1 MRLFLEDAWTYLLQS
16 PTRTWDWFNSL
27 NREEW
32 LVVLIVICAAGFVSL
47 FGLQT
52 RRL

>member
-1 MRLFLEDAWTYLLQS
+1 MWTFFEDIYFRAADAPS
-16 PTRTWDWFNSL
+16 ATWDWFNSL

-32 LVVLIVICAAGFVSL
+32 VVVLFVVCAAGFL
-47 FGLQT
+47 GLLGFQG

>member
-1 MRLFLEDAWTYLLQS
+1 MGSFFTDLWYRAAEAPS
-16 PTRTWDWFNSL
+16 NTWDWFNSL

-32 LVVLIVICAAGFVSL
+32 LVTLIVVCAAGFVSL
-47 FGLQT
+47 LGFQT

>member
-1 MRLFLEDAWTYLLQS
+1 MPRFFEDIYYRAADA
-16 PTRTWDWFNSL
+16 PEATWDWFNSL

-32 LVVLIVICAAGFVSL
+32 VVVLFVVCAAGFVSML
-47 FGLQT
+47 GFQG

>member
-1 MRLFLEDAWTYLLQS
+1 MGRFLEDVWYRAAEA
-16 PTRTWDWFNSL
+16 PANTWDWFNSL

-32 LVVLIVICAAGFVSL
+32 MVTLIVVCAAGFVAL
-47 FGLQT
+47 LGFHT

>member
-1 MRLFLEDAWTYLLQS
+1 MSRFFEDIYCRAS
-16 PTRTWDWFNSL
+16 EAPGATWDWFNSL

-32 LVVLIVICAAGFVSL
+32 VVVLFVVCAAGFVSML
-47 FGLQT
+47 GFQG

>member
-1 MRLFLEDAWTYLLQS
+1 MGSILDDVWCRVSEA
-16 PTRTWDWFNSL
+16 PAGTWDWFNSL

-32 LVVLIVICAAGFVSL
+32 LMTLIIVCAAGFLSL
-47 FGLQT
+47 LGFQT